1 MNYNYHT
8 HTYLCNHARDT
19 MEEYVVRAIEGGIKH
34 MGFSDHM
41 PFVCADGHQ
50 STYRVALEDGKK
62 YIETVLCLADKYK
75 EYIDIIPGFE
85 MEYYPRDFQ
94 RMYKS
99 ALELG
104 ARYLILGEHFTS
116 DESQEDSFYT
126 FSATDSEDRLKEY
139 VSAVTEGMG
148 TGAFTYVAHPDI
160 IKFVGDEAIYIR
172 EMSKIC
178 EASIKYNVPLEINFL
193 GIREGRMYPRDI
205 FWKIAGEAECSVTF
219 GFDSHS
225 AGSSCDDKSIEKA
238 MELVNKY
245 GLNYIGKPDIAFI
258 Q

>member
-8 HTYLCNHARDT
+8 HTYLCNHAKGT

-34 MGFSDHM
+34 MGFSDHI
-41 PFVCADGHQ
+41 PFVCANGQQ
-50 STYRVALEDGKK
+50 STYRVATEDGRA
-62 YIETVLCLADKYK
+62 YVERVLALADKYK
-75 EYIDIIPGFE
+75 EYIDIIAGFE
-85 MEYYPRDFQ
+85 MEYYPHDFQ

-139 VSAVTEGMG
+139 VSVVTEGMA
-148 TGAFTYVAHPDI
+148 TGVFTYVAHPDI
-160 IKFVGDEAIYIR
+160 IKFAGNDSVYIR
-172 EMSKIC
+172 EMRKIC
-178 EASIKYNVPLEINFL
+178 EASLKYNVPLEINFL
-193 GIREGRMYPRDI
+193 GIREKRTYPRDI
-205 FWKIAGEAECSVTF
+205 FWQIAGEVKCSVTF

-225 AGSSCDDKSIEKA
+225 VDSACDDKSVEKA
-238 MELVNKY
+238 MELVDKY
-245 GLNYIGKPDIAFI
+245 NLNYIGKPDIVFI